1 MFCPW
6 ALLPLSYSPSPTPA
20 PTLAPTSSP
29 SPAPTSAPSFSPTMP
44 SQAPSKSPSKMP
56 SVSPTRSPT
65 KQPSVNPTINPTL
78 SPTIDPTYNPTKSPS
93 KSPTKEPTSEPSP
106 APTREPT
113 TDPTKEPSREPTT
126 IPTVSPTDPT
136 DSPSNYPTPDPTD
149 LPTWMPTMDPT
160 EPSEAPTKAP
170 IVAVDVEEAR
180 AAQFLQSPAWTALI
194 SILTMLCFCCCLIL
208 ICLLCWRKYQ
218 KERDETQRQM
228 DKMVTP
234 ETSSSRTDDRSAD
247 TNATHETDM
256 QVVDGLE
263 TTGKM
268 ISVSELDLNVLHAL
282 NGFNRQDRK
291 RMAATNG
298 DKYGESKD
306 FAIDP
311 NLISAFM
318 FGGGGDLNPMLMT
331 DGIDGD
337 GEILA
342 GDGMDGDIDTGNP
355 FRDGF
360 EETQPDDYDN
370 YNGNF
375 INPFDDDEPNELQ
388 QADSLDEMG
397 LLQQRMKLMKL
408 LQQQYELMHDYNMN
422 PIQHDDD
429 EPQQGDHH
437 VDVGYL

>member
-1 MFCPW
+1 
-6 ALLPLSYSPSPTPA
+6 
-20 PTLAPTSSP
+20 
-29 SPAPTSAPSFSPTMP
+29 
-44 SQAPSKSPSKMP
+44 
-56 SVSPTRSPT
+56 
-65 KQPSVNPTINPTL
+65 
-78 SPTIDPTYNPTKSPS
+78 
-93 KSPTKEPTSEPSP
+93 
-106 APTREPT
+106 
-113 TDPTKEPSREPTT
+113 
-126 IPTVSPTDPT
+126 
-136 DSPSNYPTPDPTD
+136 
-149 LPTWMPTMDPT
+149 
-160 EPSEAPTKAP
+160 
-170 IVAVDVEEAR
+170 
-180 AAQFLQSPAWTALI
+180 
-194 SILTMLCFCCCLIL
+194 
-208 ICLLCWRKYQ
+208 
-218 KERDETQRQM
+218 M

-408 LQQQYELMHDYNMN
+408 LQQQYELMHDYNMHDQGQGQGHDKFDN
-422 PIQHDDD
+422 RGDDNLMDPIKEDNELIDDHDHLHIGVMGHHGHGPADSID
-429 EPQQGDHH
+429 VEQGFN
-437 VDVGYL
+437 GLL